1 MEGMKKERAVF
12 LDRDGTINEEVG
24 YMDSLV
30 KLNLFHQSF
39 AAIDK
44 INKSGMKAVVITNQS
59 GVARG
64 YFSDDFVSEVHLCI
78 QKMLR
83 EKGVHIDAFY
93 YCPHHPSE
101 GREGYRKSCNCRKPE
116 AGMLLQAA
124 KDLNIDIGSSY
135 MVGDTDKDIETAMR
149 VGAKSVLV
157 RTGYGR
163 ETEGWILQS
172 GNIPDYIADDIL
184 DAVNWIMKDCQE

>member
-24 YMDSLV
+24 YLDSLA
-30 KLNLFHQSF
+30 KLKLFHQSF
-39 AAIDK
+39 AAIKK

-64 YFSDDFVSEVHLCI
+64 YFSDDFVSEVHLYI
-78 QKMLR
+78 QKILGK
-83 EKGVHIDAFY
+83 KGVHIDAFY
-93 YCPHHPSE
+93 HCPHHPSE
-101 GREGYRKSCNCRKPE
+101 GREGYRKTCNCRKPE
-116 AGMLLQAA
+116 TGLLLQAA
-124 KDLNIDIGSSY
+124 TDMNIDIGRSY
-135 MVGDTDKDIETAMR
+135 MVGDTNKDIETAMK

-163 ETEGWILQS
+163 ETEEKLLHS
-172 GNIPDYIADDIL
+172 GIIPDYIADDIL
-184 DAVNWIMKDCQE
+184 DAVSWIMKDCQE